1 MIDERNGA
9 ARTGRLAAGMLL
21 MVAAGCG
28 GPTDSGGTITAEEAS
43 DLALA
48 VAAQAGDVL
57 AARTED
63 SGPAGDPEAAGST
76 LGGSILF
83 SRARACDLGGKA
95 TMAGRLKRRFEP
107 EGQELTVEFS
117 MTVVHDAC
125 IVRSGERN
133 VSLSGAPGLDVR
145 AAYRQVEGRFD
156 GLQRASVDG
165 EVDWSAGEGVT
176 GTCVISL
183 ETVLNPGDGTLAV
196 RGEACGTSVER
207 TVDA

>member
-9 ARTGRLAAGMLL
+9 ARTGGLAAGLL
-21 MVAAGCG
+21 LLVAAGCG
-28 GPTDSGGTITAEEAS
+28 GPTDSGGTINSEEAG

-48 VAAQAGDVL
+48 VAVQAGDVL

-63 SGPAGDPEAAGST
+63 SAPAGDPEAAGST
-76 LGGSILF
+76 LEGSVLF

-95 TMAGRLKRRFEP
+95 TMAGRLKRNFEP

-125 IVRSGERN
+125 IVRSGERT
-133 VSLSGAPGLDVR
+133 VTLSGAPGLDVR
-145 AAYRQVEGRFD
+145 ADYRQVEGRFD
-156 GLQRASVDG
+156 GVQRASVEG

-176 GTCVISL
+176 GTCVLSL
-183 ETVLNPGDGTLAV
+183 ETELDPGEGALAV
-196 RGEACGTSVER
+196 RGEACGTSVDR